1 MECHYGSQPTDKVS
15 DKDKALPHMRWGF
28 FSLFILIIFL
38 GFGVVKCYYKYR
50 AGNSKHNAY
59 SPVLLIE

>member
-28 FSLFILIIFL
+28 FFFIYFDYLS
-38 GFGVVKCYYKYR
+38 GFWCR
-50 AGNSKHNAY
+50 Q
-59 SPVLLIE
+59 VLL

>member
-28 FSLFILIIFL
+28 FLFIIYLPSRYAFL
-38 GFGVVKCYYKYR
+38 MCYYR
-50 AGNSKHNAY
+50 
-59 SPVLLIE
+59 